1 MRIVATIDAPLDRFS
16 VLFTMDNIRIK
27 SPLEGG
33 TERGWAGLIDI
44 IRGYAGVVYEDI
56 EVIVL
61 RSHLL
66 KSSGYIGVRG
76 DVEF

>member
-1 MRIVATIDAPLDRFS
+1 
-16 VLFTMDNIRIK
+16 
-27 SPLEGG
+27 
-33 TERGWAGLIDI
+33 LIDI
-44 IRGYAGVVYEDI
+44 IRGYAGVIYEDI

-76 DVEF
+76 GVEF